1 MGVKKQSLENER
13 KRSTAIVA
21 TLFLLPIAFFLI
33 VYIFRS
39 VFYTFKLSSLDWNG
53 VSQSKN
59 FIGIENWKTLITD
72 KTFFTT
78 IKNNIV
84 MVIACL
90 IVQMPVAL
98 VLAYLLDWVNS
109 RAKFLKSVY
118 FLPLLMSS
126 VALGFLFK
134 QLLDSNYGLAGAV
147 MKLFMDSPFNLL
159 GNEKTAIWA
168 VIGVI
173 CWQYIP
179 FYMVYYFAGLT
190 SISTEL
196 YEAAVIDGAKR
207 YQYIFRISL
216 PILSDTIKA
225 AIIMCIV
232 GSLKYFD
239 LIYVMTEGGPS
250 GSTELMATYMYKN
263 AFTQMKMGYG
273 STVAAAMFIIITTI
287 SLFTFKMMNIK
298 EEK

>member
-1 MGVKKQSLENER
+1 MGVNRQSLESVR

-21 TLFLLPIAFFLI
+21 TFFLLPVAFFLI

-39 VFYTFKLSSLDWNG
+39 VIYTFKLSTLDWNG
-53 VSQSKN
+53 VSPLSLY
-59 FIGIENWKTLITD
+59 IGLDNWKTLIHD
-72 KTFFTT
+72 ATFFTT
-78 IKNNIV
+78 IKNNII

-90 IVQMPVAL
+90 IIQMPIAL
-98 VLAYLLDWVNS
+98 VLAYLLDWANS
-109 RAKFLKSVY
+109 KFKFLKSIY

-134 QLLDSNYGLAGAV
+134 QLLDSNYGLAGAI
-147 MKLFMDSPFNLL
+147 MSIFTDSPFNLL
-159 GNEKTAIWA
+159 ANEKTAIWA

-173 CWQYIP
+173 SWQFIP

-190 SISTEL
+190 SISPEL
-196 YEAAVIDGAKR
+196 YEASVIDGAKR
-207 YQYIFRISL
+207 HQYIFRISL
-216 PILSDTIKA
+216 PMLSDTIKA
-225 AIIMCIV
+225 ATIMCIV

-250 GSTELMATYMYKN
+250 GTTELMATYMYKN

-273 STVAAAMFIIITTI
+273 STIAAAMFIIITTI
-287 SLFTFKMMNIK
+287 SLFTFKMMNMK

>member
-1 MGVKKQSLENER
+1 MGVKRRTLENER

-21 TLFLLPIAFFLI
+21 TLFLLPVAFFLI

-39 VFYTFKLSSLDWNG
+39 VIYTFKLSTLDWNG
-53 VSQSKN
+53 VSQSTDY
-59 FIGIENWKTLITD
+59 IGIGNWLTLIKD
-72 KTFFTT
+72 ETFFTT
-78 IKNNIV
+78 IKNNLI
-84 MVIACL
+84 MVVACL
-90 IVQMPVAL
+90 IIQMPIAL
-98 VLAYLLDWVNS
+98 VLAYLLDWTNS
-109 RAKFLKSVY
+109 KAKFLKSLY

-147 MKLFMDSPFNLL
+147 MNFFMDSPFNLL

-173 CWQYIP
+173 CWQFIP

-190 SISTEL
+190 SISPEL

-207 YQYIFRISL
+207 HQYIFRISL
-216 PILSDTIKA
+216 PMLSDTIKA
-225 AIIMCIV
+225 ATIMCLV

-273 STVAAAMFIIITTI
+273 STIAAAMFIIITTI
-287 SLFTFKMMNIK
+287 SLLTFKMMNIK

>member
-1 MGVKKQSLENER
+1 MGVKKRSLGNER

-53 VSQSKN
+53 VSQSKD
-59 FIGIENWKTLITD
+59 FIGLENWKTLITD

-90 IVQMPVAL
+90 VVQMPVAL
-98 VLAYLLDWVNS
+98 VLAYLLDWANK

-147 MKLFMDSPFNLL
+147 MNLFMDSPFNLL

-190 SISTEL
+190 SISPEL

-207 YQYIFRISL
+207 HQYIFRISL

-225 AIIMCIV
+225 ATIMCIV

-250 GSTELMATYMYKN
+250 GSTELMATYMYKS

>member
-1 MGVKKQSLENER
+1 MGVKRRSLENAR

-21 TLFLLPIAFFLI
+21 TVFLLPIAFFLI

-39 VFYTFKLSSLDWNG
+39 IFYTFKLSTIDWNG
-53 VSQSKN
+53 ISQSN
-59 FIGIENWKTLITD
+59 AFIGLDNWKTLIAD

-78 IKNNIV
+78 IKNNFIMLV
-84 MVIACL
+84 ACL
-90 IVQMPVAL
+90 VIQMPIAL
-98 VLAYLLDWVNS
+98 VLAYLLDWANK
-109 RAKFLKSVY
+109 RAKFLKSIY

-126 VALGFLFK
+126 VAIGFLFK
-134 QLLDSNYGLAGAV
+134 QLFDSRYGLMGVV
-147 MKLFMDSPFNLL
+147 MKLFMENPFNLL
-159 GNEKTAIWA
+159 ANDKTAIWA

-173 CWQYIP
+173 SWQFIP

-190 SISTEL
+190 SISSEL
-196 YEAAVIDGAKR
+196 YEAAIIDGAKR
-207 YQYIFRISL
+207 HQYIFRISL

-225 AIIMCIV
+225 ASIMCIV

-250 GSTELMATYMYKN
+250 GTTELMATYMYKS

-273 STVAAAMFIIITTI
+273 STIASAMFLIITTI
-287 SLFTFKMMNIK
+287 SLVTFKMMHIK